1 MSRQCCGFEFDS
13 FNELFLLTKKPVVV
27 FLHYDK
33 KQINPIL
40 CDECVRPRP
49 SHYPKHLNPYVYS
62 QGNLLYSRIGEHL
75 QGFSVEFFQVPKPS
89 SFPAKVGQV
98 A

>member
-1 MSRQCCGFEFDS
+1 MKVRILPLVCKALS

-40 CDECVRPRP
+40 CD
-49 SHYPKHLNPYVYS
+49 
-62 QGNLLYSRIGEHL
+62 
-75 QGFSVEFFQVPKPS
+75 
-89 SFPAKVGQV
+89 
-98 A
+98 